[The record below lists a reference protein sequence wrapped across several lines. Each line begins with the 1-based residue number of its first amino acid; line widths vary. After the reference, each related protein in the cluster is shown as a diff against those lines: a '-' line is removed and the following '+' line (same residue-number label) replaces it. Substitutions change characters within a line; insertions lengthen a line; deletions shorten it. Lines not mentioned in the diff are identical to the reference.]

1 MRRAD
6 DLQELPDR
14 AGPAA
19 PDGPAPGDDVD
30 AYIVA
35 IGERVRGMR
44 ARRGMTRKQL
54 GAHSGVSE
62 RYLAQLEGGK
72 ANVSIALLWQI
83 AQAMDIAPHELLPD
97 AAPAARTPTSLLQ
110 FLDQLTPEQEQAAQA
125 LLLKHFANPEGRVR
139 GVALIGLRG
148 AGKSTLGQAL
158 AEAVGVPFIRIGDV
172 IEHLSGMSMSELFA
186 LGGQKAYRRLERQ
199 ALQHVR
205 DNYETSVIEAGGSL
219 VSEPATYADLLG
231 SFYTVWVR
239 ATPEEHMSRVVVQG
253 DLRPVQ
259 ASQEAM
265 DDLKRILAERETEY
279 RAANHTLDTSGRT
292 VDACLDELM
301 DMTRCY
307 LCQWGSD
314 HPESKAYGKRMPR
327 GGCVPLPGEGAQE

>member
-1 MRRAD
+1 MTSD
-6 DLQELPDR
+6 
-14 AGPAA
+14 PAETRVNA
-19 PDGPAPGDDVD
+19 KEAEEVD
-30 AYIVA
+30 TYIAA

-54 GAHSGVSE
+54 GADSSVSE

-83 AQAMDIAPHELLPD
+83 AQAMGVPPHELLPD
-97 AAPAARTPTSLLQ
+97 AMPLTRAPSPLLQ
-110 FLDQLTPEQEQAAQA
+110 LLDGLTPEQEEAAHR
-125 LLLKHFANPEGRVR
+125 LLLKHFVNPEGQVR

-172 IEHLSGMSMSELFA
+172 IEQLGGMSTGELFS

-199 ALQHVR
+199 ALQHVL

-219 VSEPATYADLLG
+219 VSEPATYAELLG

-239 ATPEEHMSRVVVQG
+239 AAPEEHMNRVVVQG

-259 ASQEAM
+259 ASPEAM
-265 DDLKRILAERETEY
+265 DDLKRILAEREAEY
-279 RAANHTLDTSGRT
+279 RAANHTLDTSGRS
-292 VDACLDELM
+292 VEACLDELM
-301 DMTRCY
+301 DMTRCF

-314 HPESKAYGKRMPR
+314 HPESKAYGQRPVA
-327 GGCVPLPGEGAQE
+327 GCARQGPNETGHG

>member
-1 MRRAD
+1 MPTDPVETRAT
-6 DLQELPDR
+6 PPR
-14 AGPAA
+14 TTP
-19 PDGPAPGDDVD
+19 DVD
-30 AYIVA
+30 AYIGA

-54 GAHSGVSE
+54 GEDSGVSE

-72 ANVSIALLWQI
+72 ANVSIGLLWQI
-83 AQAMDIAPHELLPD
+83 AQAMGVPPHELLPD
-97 AAPAARTPTSLLQ
+97 ASSHARAPSPLLQ
-110 FLDQLTPEQEQAAQA
+110 FLDQLTPDQEQAAHA
-125 LLLKHFANPEGRVR
+125 LLLKHFVNPDGDVR

-148 AGKSTLGQAL
+148 AGKSTLGEKL

-172 IEHLSGMSMSELFA
+172 VEQLGGMSIAEIFS
-186 LGGQKAYRRLERQ
+186 LGGQTAYRRLERE
-199 ALQHVR
+199 ALQHVL

-219 VSEPATYADLLG
+219 VSEPATYAELLG

-239 ATPEEHMSRVVVQG
+239 AAPEEHMTRVVVQG

-265 DDLKRILAERETEY
+265 DDLKRILTEREPEY
-279 RAANHTLDTSGRT
+279 RAANYTLDTSGRD
-292 VDACLDELM
+292 VEACLDELM

-307 LCQWGSD
+307 LCRWGAD
-314 HPESKAYGKRMPR
+314 HPRSKACGQRPLR
-327 GGCVPLPGEGAQE
+327 GTTGLPGAAAETERGK

>member
-1 MRRAD
+1 MAST
-6 DLQELPDR
+6 
-14 AGPAA
+14 PAETA
-19 PDGPAPGDDVD
+19 TRPAEQVDV
-30 AYIVA
+30 YIAA

-54 GAHSGVSE
+54 GEDSGVSE

-72 ANVSIALLWQI
+72 ANVSVGLLWQV
-83 AQAMDIAPHELLPD
+83 AQAMGVAPHELLPD
-97 AAPAARTPTSLLQ
+97 AAPLARAPSPLLQ
-110 FLDQLTPEQEQAAQA
+110 LLDQLTPEQEAAA
-125 LLLKHFANPEGRVR
+125 HKLLLKHFVNPEGAVR

-158 AEAVGVPFIRIGDV
+158 AEAVGVPFIRLGDV
-172 IEHLSGMSMSELFA
+172 VESLGGMSISELFS

-199 ALQHVR
+199 ALQHVL
-205 DNYETSVIEAGGSL
+205 DNYPTSVIEAGGSL
-219 VSEPATYADLLG
+219 VSEPATYAELLG

-265 DDLKRILAERETEY
+265 DDLKRILAEREAEY
-279 RAANHTLDTSGRT
+279 RAANHTLDTSGRS
-292 VDACLDELM
+292 VEACLEELM
-301 DMTRCY
+301 DMTRCF
-307 LCQWGSD
+307 LCQWGAD
-314 HPESKAYGKRMPR
+314 HPESKAYGKRAPG
-327 GGCVPLPGEGAQE
+327 GGCADGPLPPRK